1 MVIFTYQKARRGNVM
16 KYLKAVWEDM
26 AGNEVTEIREN
37 TGDIPAIDLTVGSEV
52 DKAEADK
59 WIDLAQY
66 VNDLP
71 EYDDS
76 PLNHVWTYSP
86 SGEVVLP

>member
-1 MVIFTYQKARRGNVM
+1 MKGNTM
-16 KYLKAVWEDM
+16 KYLKAVFEDM
-26 AGNEVTEIREN
+26 AGNEVTEIREY
-37 TGDIPAIDLTVGSEV
+37 TGNITEIDLTVGSEV
-52 DKAEADK
+52 SEAEANK

-71 EYDDS
+71 EYDDG
-76 PLNHVWTYSP
+76 PINHVWMYSP